1 MNTTHDIKEQQFLNR
16 TVTTR
21 QAVIEAIFFIA
32 AMAAIV
38 AACCL

>member
-1 MNTTHDIKEQQFLNR
+1 MNTTKESQFLNR

-21 QAVIEAIFFIA
+21 QAIVEAIGFIG
-32 AMAAIV
+32 MMVAIV